1 MTISEKIYH
10 HMNIKNLQVKEF
22 ADILNIKR
30 VNLSAMLNGRN
41 RFTQDFFEAVVKY
54 APEIDLNA
62 LIDVNV
68 GEDFY
73 KIKSGSSNNSER
85 VDELTK
91 YLRDIK
97 KIISNAKI

>member
-22 ADILNIKR
+22 ADILDIKR

-41 RFTQDFFEAVVKY
+41 RFTQDFFEAVVRN

-73 KIKSGSSNNSER
+73 KIKNGNSNDSAR
-85 VDELTK
+85 VEELTK
-91 YLRDIK
+91 YLREIK
-97 KIISNAKI
+97 KITANAKI

>member
-10 HMNIKNLQVKEF
+10 HMSIKNLQVKEF
-22 ADILNIKR
+22 AEILDIKR

-41 RFTQDFFEAVVKY
+41 RFTQDFFEAIVKY

-68 GEDFY
+68 DEHFY
-73 KIKSGSSNNSER
+73 KIEKSGSNDSNRLE
-85 VDELTK
+85 ELTK
-91 YLRDIK
+91 YLREIK
-97 KIISNAKI
+97 KITLNAKI